1 MIWPR
6 SASRRAPP
14 MWTPIVARTGLDPRA
29 QLAVYLAYNFFRL
42 AAILQGIVGRV
53 RDGTATS
60 ESAAA
65 MAPLVRPLAAKG
77 MGVRAGGGRAMS
89 KTFAL
94 ALGGGGARGLAH
106 IAVLEA
112 LDELGA
118 RPAAVAGTS
127 IGALVGAAYAA
138 GMSGKEIRRFV
149 IALAHD
155 RGEIFRRL
163 IAARAGTF
171 SNLFNIGF
179 GSATL
184 VDAEKFCAQFLPEQV
199 PDDFGALALPLTIIA
214 SDLYRRQPAV
224 FASGA
229 LKPALAASIALPTV
243 MRPVI
248 VDGRVLI
255 DGGATN
261 PLPFDR
267 AARPRRHR
275 RRGRHLGRAG
285 GRAARHSQSLGMP
298 AHHRAGHG
306 QRHHRREA
314 QARRAR
320 PDRPAQGRRLP
331 LARFPAGERDPARL
345 RAGQGGGEGEAG
357 SAASGM
363 ILRMA
368 NSEQGQ
374 ALFAIRRSL
383 FAPQRTSQR
392 LASSSVALLRL
403 IQFSAAK

>member
-1 MIWPR
+1 M
-6 SASRRAPP
+6 
-14 MWTPIVARTGLDPRA
+14 T
-29 QLAVYLAYNFFRL
+29 
-42 AAILQGIVGRV
+42 
-53 RDGTATS
+53 
-60 ESAAA
+60 
-65 MAPLVRPLAAKG
+65 
-77 MGVRAGGGRAMS
+77 

-118 RPAAVAGTS
+118 RPSAVAGTS

-138 GMSGKEIRRFV
+138 GMSGREIRRFV

-199 PDDFGALALPLTIIA
+199 PDDFGALAIPLMIIA

-261 PLPFDR
+261 PLPFDQL
-267 AARPRRHR
+267 
-275 RRGRHLGRAG
+275 RGRADIVVAVDISGEPTDERRDIPNPWECLLTTVLVMGSAITAEKLKHGAPDLIVRPKVG
-285 GRAARHSQSLGMP
+285 GFRSLDFL
-298 AHHRAGHG
+298 
-306 QRHHRREA
+306 
-314 QARRAR
+314 QASAI
-320 PDRPAQGRRLP
+320 
-331 LARFPAGERDPARL
+331 L
-345 RAGQGGGEGEAG
+345 RA
-357 SAASGM
+357 
-363 ILRMA
+363 
-368 NSEQGQ
+368 SEPVK
-374 ALFAIRRSL
+374 AEVKEK
-383 FAPQRTSQR
+383 
-392 LASSSVALLRL
+392 LAALL
-403 IQFSAAK
+403 AG

>member
-1 MIWPR
+1 
-6 SASRRAPP
+6 
-14 MWTPIVARTGLDPRA
+14 
-29 QLAVYLAYNFFRL
+29 
-42 AAILQGIVGRV
+42 
-53 RDGTATS
+53 
-60 ESAAA
+60 
-65 MAPLVRPLAAKG
+65 
-77 MGVRAGGGRAMS
+77 MS

-112 LDELGA
+112 LDEIGA
-118 RPAAVAGTS
+118 RPSAVAGTS

-138 GMSGKEIRRFV
+138 GMSGREIRRFV

-199 PDDFGALALPLTIIA
+199 PDDFGALAIPLMIIA

-261 PLPFDR
+261 PLPFD
-267 AARPRRHR
+267 AL
-275 RRGRHLGRAG
+275 RGRADIVVAVDISGEPADERRDIPNPWECLLTTVLVMGSAITAEKLKHGAPDLIVRPKVG
-285 GRAARHSQSLGMP
+285 GFRSLDFL
-298 AHHRAGHG
+298 
-306 QRHHRREA
+306 
-314 QARRAR
+314 QASAI
-320 PDRPAQGRRLP
+320 
-331 LARFPAGERDPARL
+331 L
-345 RAGQGGGEGEAG
+345 RA
-357 SAASGM
+357 
-363 ILRMA
+363 
-368 NSEQGQ
+368 SEPVK
-374 ALFAIRRSL
+374 AEVKEK
-383 FAPQRTSQR
+383 
-392 LASSSVALLRL
+392 LAALL
-403 IQFSAAK
+403 AG